1 MRINNLCLQNFRC
14 YDELTIDFHKNMT
27 VIVGENGKGK
37 TAILDALAIS
47 LAPYMNAFGVKGR
60 NMTDR
65 DVRRIKEAGCGD
77 ALRILRMKS
86 KLPVSIKVDGETVG
100 EEQISWIRELK
111 TIRGRTTSINA
122 KQLSNYGKKLW
133 EQVNNSND
141 EKVILPV
148 LAYYG
153 TARMWNDSKLFGNR
167 KIVDLERYVGYEE
180 CLEPS
185 SSYNT
190 FAQWFKYAVLS
201 AAEFSRYI
209 SETGEQKENPYEMIL
224 KAVREAVTTCL
235 KSMGWDNIDYSF
247 ALQDF
252 VICHRDMGE
261 LTIDALSD
269 GSRSII
275 SMAAD
280 LAYRMVRLNPDLG
293 CRAVLDTPGVVL
305 IDEVDM
311 HLHPSWQQT
320 VLYDLQQAFPK
331 VQFIVTTH
339 SPQVLSTVPSECI
352 RVLKWNKNFDCV
364 YKPEF
369 SLGAESY
376 QLLKDIQNVDTRPQA
391 LPIVK
396 SLKRYLDLV
405 SDDKWDSEEA
415 ILLREKLDK
424 WARGHEPALVKADFD
439 IKMRA
444 FRRKKNEARL

>member
-1 MRINNLCLQNFRC
+1 MRIDNLCLQNFRC
-14 YDELTIDFHKNMT
+14 YDELNIDFNKNMT

-47 LAPYMNAFGVKGR
+47 LTPFLNVFGAKGR
-60 NMTDR
+60 NMSDK
-65 DVRRIKEAGCGD
+65 DVRKIKEAGCGEQ
-77 ALRILRMKS
+77 LRILRMKS
-86 KLPVSIKVDGETVG
+86 KLPVTINVEGQDSYAKKITW
-100 EEQISWIRELK
+100 QRELK
-111 TIRGRTTSINA
+111 SSKGRTTSVNA
-122 KQLSNYGKKLW
+122 KQLQAYGKKLW
-133 EQVNNSND
+133 NLVNDSHD

-153 TARMWNDSKLFGNR
+153 TSRMWNDSKLFGNR
-167 KIVDLERYVGYEE
+167 KIIDLERYVGYEE

-190 FAQWFKYAVLS
+190 FGQWFKYAVLS

-209 SETGEQKENPYEMIL
+209 METGEQKENPYEMIL
-224 KAVREAVTTCL
+224 RAVREAVTTCL
-235 KSMGWDNIDYSF
+235 KSMGWNNIDYSF

-252 VICHRDMGE
+252 VICHPDMGE
-261 LTIDALSD
+261 LTIEALSD
-269 GSRSII
+269 GARSII

-293 CRAVLDTPGVVL
+293 CRAVLDTPGIVL

-339 SPQVLSTVPSECI
+339 SPQVLSTVPAECI
-352 RVLKWNKNFDCV
+352 RILKWNKAFEGV
-364 YKPEF
+364 VKPEF

-376 QLLKDIQNVDTRPQA
+376 QLLKDIQNVDTRPQSVQ
-391 LPIVK
+391 IVK
-396 SLKRYLDLV
+396 DLKRYLDLV
-405 SDDKWDSEEA
+405 GEDKWDSKEA
-415 ILLREKLDK
+415 IELREKLDA
-424 WARGHEPALVKADFD
+424 WAKGHEPALVRADMD
-439 IKMRA
+439 IRMRA
-444 FRRKKNEARL
+444 FRRKRK